1 MPTPRSGI
9 AAATYEG
16 RFYLFGGETV
26 EGTFDENERYD
37 PANGVWSAAPP
48 MPTARHGLAA
58 VALGSRIY
66 LLAGGPTPGGSAS
79 ALNEVFIVFANP
91 VP

>member
-1 MPTPRSGI
+1 
-9 AAATYEG
+9 
-16 RFYLFGGETV
+16 
-26 EGTFDENERYD
+26 
-37 PANGVWSAAPP
+37 